1 MSCCLNPACK
11 KPINTDALKRCGS
24 CGSPLK
30 LLRNRYQVLR
40 PLTAGAMGRTYL
52 AQDTDK
58 FDEPC
63 AIKQL
68 IFESR
73 NEDLTAKVRGMFEKE
88 ARQLQ
93 ILNHPQIPKLLA
105 YFQQDEYFYLVQ
117 QFIDGK
123 DLFEEVGSTRLSE
136 IQVREIL
143 QALLPVLQYI
153 HENKVVHRDLKPSNI
168 MRRRQDK
175 SLVLIDFGI
184 AKPLEAEVTNQTAT
198 VSGSWGFAPP
208 EQILDGKFAPGSDLF
223 SLGVTCFNFLTG
235 VSPGDLWR
243 EQGYDWLPK
252 WRTYLKAP
260 LSPQLEAV
268 MDRLL
273 QKELAKRYSS
283 AATVLQDLQ
292 TSAAPATRIDTSITP
307 PPPTRTFGPRNWA
320 IGTGA
325 AALLVSGIGLYAFG
339 HKPAPSFEQKAS
351 TPMTQVPAAQVP
363 AAQVPETQVPATQ
376 VPVKVAQA
384 SPPPSSNSSPPSS
397 VSSSPRKP
405 KRSTPS
411 FVVVNSPRYN
421 NRVTIINSSVNS
433 TVPGK
438 PAIIASAKIP
448 PDRPPASQ
456 TFKGLA
462 IPLAV
467 SISGDGSLIAGSDED
482 GNVLLWQSRSGQV
495 LLHQELES
503 VATSL
508 SLNPDGH
515 LLAIGSKDGKV
526 ALVDGRSGK
535 TLRTL
540 SGQSGAITRLTFSP
554 DGTKLASG
562 SADQTI
568 KLWNATSGDLL
579 ASFEEHSN
587 AITALAFSPDGLTLA
602 SSSQDM
608 SVKLWDV
615 KSNSSLRTL
624 RPPESPAV
632 ALQWSGKQ
640 LWAATSS
647 GGSVLWDI
655 NDGKVVRSTEG
666 ERDFAVAAVAL
677 RPDGQQ
683 LALGST
689 DGWIRLIDLSSGK
702 SRLYFRGHQGEV
714 KALVY
719 RANTL
724 VSAGSDRLVQL
735 WQTGR

>member
-1 MSCCLNPACK
+1 MSCCLNPECK
-11 KPINTDALKRCGS
+11 KPINTDDLKRCGS

-30 LLRNRYQVLR
+30 LLRNRYRVLR

-52 AQDTDK
+52 AHDTDK

-117 QFIDGK
+117 QFIDGE
-123 DLFEEVGSTRLSE
+123 DLFEEVSSTRLSE
-136 IQVREIL
+136 TQVHEVL

-184 AKPLEAEVTNQTAT
+184 AKPLEAEITNQTAT

-260 LSPQLEAV
+260 LSPQLDSV

-273 QKELAKRYSS
+273 QKELARRYSS

-292 TSAAPATRIDTSITP
+292 TSVPATRIDTPMTTP
-307 PPPTRTFGPRNWA
+307 SPARTFGPRSWV
-320 IGTGA
+320 IGAGVA
-325 AALLVSGIGLYAFG
+325 AVALTVSGVGLYALG
-339 HKPAPSFEQKAS
+339 LNKPSSSFVGQAP
-351 TPMTQVPAAQVP
+351 TPKTQVPAAQVP
-363 AAQVPETQVPATQ
+363 ATQVPI
-376 VPVKVAQA
+376 KVAQE
-384 SPPPSSNSSPPSS
+384 SPPPASDSSPPPS

-405 KRSTPS
+405 KRSASS
-411 FVVVNSPRYN
+411 FVVVNAPRYN

-433 TVPGK
+433 TTPGK
-438 PAIIASAKIP
+438 PTIIASSRIP

-456 TFKGLA
+456 SFKGLA

-467 SISGDGSLIAGSDED
+467 SISGDDSLIAGSDED

-495 LLHQELES
+495 LLHQELDS

-508 SLNPDGH
+508 SLSPDGH

-526 ALVDGRSGK
+526 TLIDGRSGK

-540 SGQSGAITRLTFSP
+540 SSQSGAITYLTFSP
-554 DGTKLASG
+554 DGTKIASG
-562 SADQTI
+562 SVDQTI
-568 KLWNATSGDLL
+568 KLWNAASGDLL

-587 AITALAFSPDGLTLA
+587 AITVLAFSPDGLTLA

-608 SVKLWDV
+608 SIKLWDV
-615 KSNSSLRTL
+615 KSNISLRTL
-624 RPPESPAV
+624 RPPDGSAL

-640 LWAATSS
+640 LWSATSS

-655 NDGKVVRSTEG
+655 DDGKVVRSTEG
-666 ERDFAVAAVAL
+666 EKNFAVAAVAL

-689 DGWIRLIDLSSGK
+689 DGWIRLIDLASGK
-702 SRLYFRGHQGEV
+702 SHLYFRGHQGEV

-724 VSAGSDRLVQL
+724 VSAGGDRLVQL